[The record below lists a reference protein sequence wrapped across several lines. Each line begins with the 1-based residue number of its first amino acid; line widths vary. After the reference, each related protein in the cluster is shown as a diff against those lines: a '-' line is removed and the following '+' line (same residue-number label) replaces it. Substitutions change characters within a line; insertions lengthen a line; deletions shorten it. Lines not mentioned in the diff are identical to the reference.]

1 MTVSSQDIASCF
13 ERVTGE
19 FGKVIKGQPD
29 VARSVFLT
37 LLLGGHAL
45 IEGPPGTAKTLVVRT
60 LAAITSARFKRIQF
74 TPDLMPSDVIGTN
87 IFDPRTGEFR
97 FREGPIF
104 TDLLLADEI
113 NRAPAKTQAALLE
126 CMEERHAT
134 VDGVRHP
141 ISPVFTVFA
150 TQNPIEFEGTYPL
163 PEAQLDRFMS
173 KILVDFPA
181 RGEEMEIVALHDSGF
196 DPSDLETASI
206 RTVLGLDEMV
216 ALRGIIMKTRVDE
229 KVRGYIT
236 DVVQATRRHPQVSV
250 GASPRAAVFMLRMAK
265 AIALLEGRD
274 FAVPD
279 DVKKFALPILR
290 HRLILKP
297 EAEIEGSSTDDVV
310 SDILSTVK
318 VPM

>member
-1 MTVSSQDIASCF
+1 MSESKDFPAYMQ
-13 ERVTGE
+13 RVIGE
-19 FGKVIKGQPD
+19 FAKVVEGQRD
-29 VARSVFLT
+29 VVESVFMT
-37 LLLGGHAL
+37 SLLGGHAL
-45 IEGPPGTAKTLVVRT
+45 IEGPPGTAKTLIVRT
-60 LAAITSARFKRIQF
+60 LGLLMNCRFRRIQF

-87 IFDPRTGEFR
+87 VYDQRTGDFR

-113 NRAPAKTQAALLE
+113 NRAPSKTQAALLE

-134 VDGVRHP
+134 VDGVRHH

-173 KILVDFPA
+173 KILVGFPDHD
-181 RGEEMEIVALHDSGF
+181 EEMKILALHDSGF
-196 DPSDLETASI
+196 DPSRLEQAGI
-206 RTVLGLDEMV
+206 EPVMRIEDVLGFRERI
-216 ALRGIIMKTRVDE
+216 AATRVEE

-236 DVVQATRRHPQVSV
+236 DIVQATRRHPQVSV

-274 FAVPD
+274 YAVPD
-279 DVKKFALPILR
+279 DVKRFAPPILR
-290 HRLILKP
+290 HRIILKP
-297 EAEIEGSSTDDVV
+297 EAEIEGLSTDDVV
-310 SDILSTVK
+310 ADLLASIK

>member
-1 MTVSSQDIASCF
+1 M
-13 ERVTGE
+13 ERVRTE
-19 FGKVIKGQPD
+19 FSRVIKGESAVVD
-29 VARSVFLT
+29 SVFMT
-37 LLLGGHAL
+37 TLLGGHAL
-45 IEGPPGTAKTLVVRT
+45 IEGPPGTAKTLIVRT
-60 LAAITSARFKRIQF
+60 LARLLSCRFKRIQF

-87 IFDPRTGEFR
+87 VFDARTSDFKFR
-97 FREGPIF
+97 QGPIF

-113 NRAPAKTQAALLE
+113 NRAPSKTQAALLE

-173 KILVDFPA
+173 KIILDFP
-181 RGEEMEIVALHDSGF
+181 EHDQEMEIVALHDSGF
-196 DPSDLETASI
+196 DPSDLDSAGLG
-206 RTVLGLDEMV
+206 TVLSVEDVL
-216 ALRGIIMKTRVDE
+216 AFRGRIMETRAEE
-229 KVRGYIT
+229 KVRLYIT
-236 DVVQATRRHPQVSV
+236 DIVQATRKHPQVAV
-250 GASPRAAVFMLRMAK
+250 GASPRAAIFLLRNAK

-274 FAVPD
+274 YAVPD
-279 DVKKFALPILR
+279 DVKRFALPILR

-297 EAEIEGSSTDDVV
+297 EAEIEGLSTDDAISEV
-310 SDILSTVK
+310 LGATK